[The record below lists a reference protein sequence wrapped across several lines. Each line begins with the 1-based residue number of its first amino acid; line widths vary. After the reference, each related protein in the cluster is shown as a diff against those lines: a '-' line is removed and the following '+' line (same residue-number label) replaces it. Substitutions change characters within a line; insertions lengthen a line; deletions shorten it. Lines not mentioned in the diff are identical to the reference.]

1 MAQCE
6 KLRGPG
12 GWPPALRGK
21 VAGAG
26 VSVRGSGGA
35 NNKRS
40 KQLVHRLPAEFVR
53 RVLKDFNQGVLGA
66 ADAAARLEVSRARL
80 YQLRTGYLRDKAAY
94 CPQSSGGARREQW
107 PAAVIDFLTGF
118 LPLQSPPNYQ
128 LVADELLRLCQFR
141 RARSTVE
148 AYVKAHLPHLVATP
162 PARPKGYR
170 RFRRAHVGEL
180 WQHDSSLHQWWPAAS
195 KQTLVLSID
204 DCSGLC
210 VAGSFVERD
219 TTWAHFLHFRKAFE
233 QHGLPEAAYTDALSL
248 FGPSSSHDHTD
259 PRSEFQRALRALGV
273 AHLVAPSAQAK
284 GKIER
289 GFGTFQKRL
298 VTLLDHAGIRTWQQ
312 ADEILQ
318 MEINRRNRTVNRST
332 AKVPIEVW
340 EHQILARTAR
350 LRPCPP
356 ASLLDLHLSLRTTR
370 RVNPGYTIDFD
381 GTTYEIAPTTRK
393 IVTALFHPRR
403 KLWVLEQPP
412 KATWPKILG
421 HFTL

>member
-1 MAQCE
+1 MGLDARGGSLSIGDRPQDTALPEGNRSGGRCHWEAFPDAAARRVCAAAFRAGGRAPVAQCE

-118 LPLQSPPNYQ
+118 AAAKPSNYQ

-219 TTWAHFLHFRKAFE
+219 TTGPTSCTSAR
-233 QHGLPEAAYTDALSL
+233 PSNNTD
-248 FGPSSSHDHTD
+248 
-259 PRSEFQRALRALGV
+259 
-273 AHLVAPSAQAK
+273 
-284 GKIER
+284 
-289 GFGTFQKRL
+289 
-298 VTLLDHAGIRTWQQ
+298 
-312 ADEILQ
+312 
-318 MEINRRNRTVNRST
+318 
-332 AKVPIEVW
+332 
-340 EHQILARTAR
+340 
-350 LRPCPP
+350 C
-356 ASLLDLHLSLRTTR
+356 
-370 RVNPGYTIDFD
+370 
-381 GTTYEIAPTTRK
+381 
-393 IVTALFHPRR
+393 PRR
-403 KLWVLEQPP
+403 PTP
-412 KATWPKILG
+412 MP
-421 HFTL
+421 